1 MSFVLILFSV
11 LTGTDIEIFPL
22 KKRQYSKLTW
32 AIFNIF
38 AYYIYYLEY
47 YEWYKSYKSYSG
59 GEEFNKYLQLI
70 ISQYFISN
78 KSGIWSLSLIVHSK
92 GWGFNIFII
101 S

>member
-1 MSFVLILFSV
+1 M

-59 GEEFNKYLQLI
+59 GEE
-70 ISQYFISN
+70 
-78 KSGIWSLSLIVHSK
+78 
-92 GWGFNIFII
+92 
-101 S
+101 